1 MDEIDH
7 SNRNKEIYVNLMLQ
21 ASRSGAGPA
30 AVAVAVAASVAA
42 AAAEAAPPALQPG
55 CCSPEAPP
63 WIRACLL
70 GIEDKLGG

>member
-1 MDEIDH
+1 MDEIDP
-7 SNRNKEIYVNLMLQ
+7 SNRNKDIYIYKPHAPGV
-21 ASRSGAGPA
+21 SGAGPA

-42 AAAEAAPPALQPG
+42 AAAEAAPPELQPG